1 MEALKEKF
9 SHESSQLT
17 RNISMLEQANAKCR
31 ASEEDKSH
39 LELKLHKIDA
49 ELNECEMSREN
60 LKRDKATV
68 SGETEKPLISV
79 IKLG

>member
-17 RNISMLEQANAKCR
+17 RNVSMLEQANAKHR
-31 ASEEDKSH
+31 ALEEDKCH
-39 LELKLHKIDA
+39 LELKLHKLDG
-49 ELNECEMSREN
+49 EFGECEMSRDN

-68 SGETEKPLISV
+68 SGETVKRLFY
-79 IKLG
+79 